1 MNEQITAKELID
13 MVVECRYTSHLA
25 QLFKEKLASAPP
37 DMSLDTPTMRE
48 IRSYSES
55 KGLTF
60 REGFNAFFAEI
71 YAANGNILKNV
82 TDKMLTL
89 LEECLKAGENG
100 TDTEGAL
107 DKAIRK
113 FEQQVEKLSE
123 LRASIQDNTEEKESL
138 DQAIAQ
144 FQEVIRLMR
153 EVIFYKNLRKAT
165 ISVLSAIDEK
175 KKFLEEGEENFLAEI
190 ESHCEEISEI
200 DTIKTVGRP
209 PKESFLAEIENGCKK
224 KPGDHNHIIGDHIK
238 IGPNKKP
245 DLLKPAPVA
254 KDKRRRATTIG
265 MMATGIMIMIVAIV
279 AAICAL
285 VVPSAAKMLTVIACV
300 CEVLAIIVAIAM
312 FAYEKKQDKANKN
325 K

>member
-37 DMSLDTPTMRE
+37 DKPLDTLTMRE

-82 TDKMLTL
+82 TDKMFML

-123 LRASIQDNTEEKESL
+123 LHASIQDNAEEKESL

-144 FQEVIRLMR
+144 YQEVIRLMR
-153 EVIFYKNLRKAT
+153 EAIFYKNLRKAT

-175 KKFLEEGEENFLAEI
+175 RSFSKRERRTFLPK
-190 ESHCEEISEI
+190 S
-200 DTIKTVGRP
+200 KTVAKRSR
-209 PKESFLAEIENGCKK
+209 ETQ
-224 KPGDHNHIIGDHIK
+224 
-238 IGPNKKP
+238 
-245 DLLKPAPVA
+245 LLV
-254 KDKRRRATTIG
+254 
-265 MMATGIMIMIVAIV
+265 
-279 AAICAL
+279 
-285 VVPSAAKMLTVIACV
+285 
-300 CEVLAIIVAIAM
+300 
-312 FAYEKKQDKANKN
+312 
-325 K
+325 

>member
-37 DMSLDTPTMRE
+37 DKSLDTPTMRE

-82 TDKMLTL
+82 TDKMFTL

-123 LRASIQDNTEEKESL
+123 LRASIQDNAEEKESL

-144 FQEVIRLMR
+144 YQEVIRLMR
-153 EVIFYKNLRKAT
+153 EAIFYKNLRKAT

-190 ESHCEEISEI
+190 E
-200 DTIKTVGRP
+200 
-209 PKESFLAEIENGCKK
+209 NGCKK
-224 KPGDHNHIIGDHIK
+224 KSGDSIISIIG
-238 IGPNKKP
+238 GPKQKP

-265 MMATGIMIMIVAIV
+265 IMAASAIMMIAAIV
-279 AAICAL
+279 MAICAL
-285 VVPSAAKMLTVIACV
+285 VVSDGAKMLTTIAGAFN
-300 CEVLAIIVAIAM
+300 VLAIIVAIAM

>member
-37 DMSLDTPTMRE
+37 DKPLDTLTMRE

-82 TDKMLTL
+82 TDKMFML

-123 LRASIQDNTEEKESL
+123 LRASIQDNAEEKESL

-144 FQEVIRLMR
+144 YQEVIRLMR
-153 EVIFYKNLRKAT
+153 EAIFYKNLRKAT

-190 ESHCEEISEI
+190 E
-200 DTIKTVGRP
+200 
-209 PKESFLAEIENGCKK
+209 NGCKK
-224 KPGDHNHIIGDHIK
+224 KSGDSIISIIG
-238 IGPNKKP
+238 GPKQKP

-265 MMATGIMIMIVAIV
+265 IMAASAIMMIAAIV
-279 AAICAL
+279 MAICAL
-285 VVPSAAKMLTVIACV
+285 VVSDGAKMLTTIAGAFN
-300 CEVLAIIVAIAM
+300 VLAIIVAIAM

>member
-1 MNEQITAKELID
+1 MNEQITAKQLID

-37 DMSLDTPTMRE
+37 DMSLDTPTIRE

-153 EVIFYKNLRKAT
+153 EAIFYKNLRKAT

-175 KKFLEEGEENFLAEI
+175 KKFLEEGEENFFAEI
-190 ESHCEEISEI
+190 ESHCEELSEI
-200 DTIKTVGRP
+200 DTIKTVGRL
-209 PKESFLAEIENGCKK
+209 PKESFLAESENGCKK
-224 KPGDHNHIIGDHIK
+224 KPGDI

-245 DLLKPAPVA
+245 DLPKPAPVA
-254 KDKRRRATTIG
+254 KDKRRRATKIG
-265 MMATGIMIMIVAIV
+265 LMAANGIMIMIVAIV

-285 VVPSAAKMLTVIACV
+285 VVPGAAKMLTVIACV
-300 CEVLAIIVAIAM
+300 CDVLAIIVAIAM
-312 FAYEKKQDKANKN
+312 FAYEKKQDKTNKN

>member
-1 MNEQITAKELID
+1 MNEQITAKELIE
-13 MVVECRYTSHLA
+13 MIVECRYTAHLA

-37 DMSLDTPTMRE
+37 DMPLDTPTMRE
-48 IRSYSES
+48 IRSYSEN
-55 KGLTF
+55 KGLTI

-153 EVIFYKNLRKAT
+153 EAIFYKNLRKAT

-175 KKFLEEGEENFLAEI
+175 KKLLEEGGENFLAEI
-190 ESHCEEISEI
+190 ESLGEGLSEI
-200 DTIKTVGRP
+200 DAIKTVGRL

-224 KPGDHNHIIGDHIK
+224 KPGDHMKTGDHII
-238 IGPNKKP
+238 IGPKQKP
-245 DLLKPAPVA
+245 DLLKPAPVE
-254 KDKRRRATTIG
+254 KGKRRRATTIG
-265 MMATGIMIMIVAIV
+265 LMAANGIMIMIVAIV
-279 AAICAL
+279 TAICAL
-285 VVPSAAKMLTVIACV
+285 VVPGAAKMLTVIACV
-300 CEVLAIIVAIAM
+300 CDVLAIIVAIAM

>member
-1 MNEQITAKELID
+1 MNEQITAKQLID

-153 EVIFYKNLRKAT
+153 EAIFYKNLRKAT

-175 KKFLEEGEENFLAEI
+175 KKLLEEGGENFLAEI
-190 ESHCEEISEI
+190 ESLGEELSEI
-200 DTIKTVGRP
+200 DAIKTVGRL

-224 KPGDHNHIIGDHIK
+224 KPGDI

-279 AAICAL
+279 TAICAL
-285 VVPSAAKMLTVIACV
+285 VVPGAAKMLTVIACV
-300 CEVLAIIVAIAM
+300 CDVLAIIVAIAM
-312 FAYEKKQDKANKN
+312 FAYEKKQDKTNKN

>member
-71 YAANGNILKNV
+71 YAANGNKLKNV
-82 TDKMLTL
+82 TDKMFTL

-153 EVIFYKNLRKAT
+153 EAIFYKNLRKAT

-190 ESHCEEISEI
+190 ESLGEGLSEI
-200 DTIKTVGRP
+200 DTIKTVGRL

-224 KPGDHNHIIGDHIK
+224 KPGDSIISIVG
-238 IGPNKKP
+238 GPKQKP

-265 MMATGIMIMIVAIV
+265 MMTTGIMIMIVAIV
-279 AAICAL
+279 TAICAL
-285 VVPSAAKMLTVIACV
+285 VVPGAAKMLTVIACAFN
-300 CEVLAIIVAIAM
+300 VLAIIVAIAM

>member
-13 MVVECRYTSHLA
+13 MVVECRYTTHLA

-37 DMSLDTPTMRE
+37 DMPLDTPTMRE

-153 EVIFYKNLRKAT
+153 EAIFYKNLRKAT

-175 KKFLEEGEENFLAEI
+175 KKLLEEGGENFLAEI
-190 ESHCEEISEI
+190 ESLGEGLSEI
-200 DTIKTVGRP
+200 DTIKTVGRL

-224 KPGDHNHIIGDHIK
+224 KPGDHMKTGDHII
-238 IGPNKKP
+238 IGPKQKP

-265 MMATGIMIMIVAIV
+265 IMAASAIMMIAAIV
-279 AAICAL
+279 MAICAL
-285 VVPSAAKMLTVIACV
+285 VVSDGAKMLTTIAGAFN
-300 CEVLAIIVAIAM
+300 VLAIIVAIAM
-312 FAYEKKQDKANKN
+312 FVYEKKQDKANKN

>member
-37 DMSLDTPTMRE
+37 DKPLDTPTMRE

-82 TDKMLTL
+82 TDKMFTL
-89 LEECLKAGENG
+89 LDECLKAGENG

-123 LRASIQDNTEEKESL
+123 LRASIQDNAEEKESL

-144 FQEVIRLMR
+144 YQEVIRLMR
-153 EVIFYKNLRKAT
+153 EAIFYKNLRKAT
-165 ISVLSAIDEK
+165 ISILSAIDEK

-190 ESHCEEISEI
+190 ESHCEELSEI
-200 DTIKTVGRP
+200 DTIKTVGRL

-224 KPGDHNHIIGDHIK
+224 KSGDSISIIGPK
-238 IGPNKKP
+238 QKP
-245 DLLKPAPVA
+245 DLLKPAPVV

-279 AAICAL
+279 TAICAL
-285 VVPSAAKMLTVIACV
+285 VVPGAAKILTAIACV
-300 CEVLAIIVAIAM
+300 CDILAIIVAIAM